1 VKALS
6 TRALIASKDAVK
18 RSRATLLGRLLERM
32 APCFRKFAY
41 DPRDMRAICDP
52 FDYVLFDGLTAERQV
67 KEIVIIEVKCGVS
80 RLSTVQGG
88 VVQCVDQQRIRSEVW
103 EIGDPGIPITR
114 QLLMAHAERSRRRTR
129 KSWTD

>member
-1 VKALS
+1 
-6 TRALIASKDAVK
+6 VK